1 MDYSVNKV
9 AKSIVAQ
16 REQKG
21 VSQQEAA
28 RGANITRQT
37 LCNYEGGV
45 SGMSFENAWKLANY
59 YGCSLDELGGRPW
72 PPVPHAAG

>member
-1 MDYSVNKV
+1 MEYNIERV
-9 AKSIVAQ
+9 AGAVTEQ
-16 REQKG
+16 RERKG

-37 LCNYEGGV
+37 LSNYEGGV
-45 SGMSFENAWKLANY
+45 SGMSFENAWKLAEF

-72 PPVPHAAG
+72 PPAKGAA